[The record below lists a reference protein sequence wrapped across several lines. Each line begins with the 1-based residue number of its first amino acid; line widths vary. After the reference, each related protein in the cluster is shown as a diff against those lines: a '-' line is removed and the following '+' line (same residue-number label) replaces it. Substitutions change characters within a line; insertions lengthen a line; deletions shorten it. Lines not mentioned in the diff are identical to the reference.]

1 MSNPP
6 IASIEAHFESLP
18 DPRRD
23 DCRTPHKLLDIIVI
37 TICAV
42 ICGAD
47 NWVAV
52 QSFGNAK
59 YKWLAEFLELPKATP
74 SHDTFRRV
82 FSALDAI
89 KFEECF
95 INWIRSAIE
104 VTQGQV
110 IAVDGKQLRRS
121 YDTRSNKAAIHLVSA
136 WACHQ
141 GVALG
146 QIKVA
151 DKSNEIP
158 AMPQLLELLDVSGC
172 IVTIDAMGCQ
182 TDIAQTIVD
191 SDADYVFALKANQ
204 GQLYEDVQLLFDGV
218 STGEIRDIKVDSTQ
232 TVDGNHGRIE
242 TRTAYAIADPGVI
255 STLRSSEN
263 FVNLNSVVKVT
274 AEREINQQVTTETRY
289 YISSLPGDAAQ
300 LLEATRHHWRIENSC
315 HWVLD
320 VAFREDASRIR
331 KDNSGENFA
340 IVRRIALNL
349 LKAEKSA
356 KLGVANKRL
365 KAAWD
370 DNYLT
375 TILATL
381 F

>member
-6 IASIEAHFESLP
+6 ISSIEAHFESLP

-23 DCRTPHKLLDIIVI
+23 DCRTPHKLLDIVVI

-59 YKWLAEFLELPKATP
+59 YKWLAEFLELPKGTP

-191 SDADYVFALKANQ
+191 SDADYIFALKANQ

-255 STLRSSEN
+255 STLRASEN

-274 AEREINQQVTTETRY
+274 ADREVNQQVTTETRY
-289 YISSLPGDAAQ
+289 YISSLPGDAAR

-331 KDNSGENFA
+331 KDNSSENFA

-349 LKAEKSA
+349 LKAEKST

>member
-1 MSNPP
+1 MLN
-6 IASIEAHFESLP
+6 IV
-18 DPRRD
+18 
-23 DCRTPHKLLDIIVI
+23 VI

-59 YKWLAEFLELPKATP
+59 YKWLAECLELPKGTP

-121 YDTRSNKAAIHLVSA
+121 YDTRSNKAAIRLVSA

-141 GVALG
+141 GVSLG

-218 STGEIRDIKVDSTQ
+218 LTGEIRDIKVDSTQ
-232 TVDGNHGRIE
+232 TVDGNNGRIE

-255 STLRSSEN
+255 STLRD
-263 FVNLNSVVKVT
+263 
-274 AEREINQQVTTETRY
+274 Q
-289 YISSLPGDAAQ
+289 
-300 LLEATRHHWRIENSC
+300 
-315 HWVLD
+315 
-320 VAFREDASRIR
+320 
-331 KDNSGENFA
+331 
-340 IVRRIALNL
+340 
-349 LKAEKSA
+349 
-356 KLGVANKRL
+356 ANE
-365 KAAWD
+365 
-370 DNYLT
+370 
-375 TILATL
+375 
-381 F
+381 